1 MIAPDA
7 FKDII
12 GAHKTALLDESR
24 VWDRHRSMYRCG
36 QLKKVEA
43 SDPID
48 VGNDQDVV
56 FESGALFA
64 YTDSMVSSV
73 VPPNPQVT
81 ANPYSSSHTLPAKAR
96 EALINTTFKRLKAHT
111 TLWMAATMSAVYPRS
126 FVKVVWKHPLTRPDF
141 INIDPRHIF
150 YDKEASKWE
159 DIRYVIE
166 ATVLTRGEF
175 ESRVPLTNPD
185 APPDARR
192 VYDPDVSK
200 QARFDNYP
208 IWLRKDSVQA
218 TRSDKELD
226 VFKWV
231 VVYEVTDFTEPVPKY
246 YHFLGEQKDPLY
258 AGPPPYLFVRNPYWM
273 TKFNENLEDNG
284 GLSDAFII
292 ESPVTRLDEARTLEL
307 RHAQATIPITTLNR
321 AAVDDVEDAKDKLR
335 TCVSPGDILDIE
347 LKNGA
352 SLRDAI
358 GQTPTA
364 SLSPSFS
371 TAKQSL
377 EQEIMFRLG
386 MPQYTRGIAGS
397 SDVAT
402 ELALI
407 DSALRTRQGRRIKI
421 ISDLVTFLARS
432 IIGLYEQF
440 MLEDTTLFVRIMDG
454 TPDTLDRGKLRFR
467 TPQEAVTMLQQGQY
481 PEDSLSID
489 YDVVPYSPTE
499 NSKSAQL
506 KKIAEFMPLMV
517 SNPQFIS
524 QKKLFGRLTD
534 LLELGDLAP
543 TQEEL
548 QALAG
553 PPPGAPPGPG
563 GPPGAGAMAAP
574 IPGGAPNPANIG
586 SGTDES
592 LKGGEAPASIEP
604 PTNNTDPSIVGGGA
618 GSKLPNALRA
628 R

>member
-1 MIAPDA
+1 MIVPES

-12 GAHKTALLDESR
+12 AAHKSALIDESR

-36 QLKKVEA
+36 QLRKTEA

-48 VGNDQDVV
+48 TGNDQDVV

-81 ANPYSSSHTLPAKAR
+81 ANPYSSAHQLPAKAR
-96 EALINTTFKRLKAHT
+96 ESLINTTFHRVRAHT
-111 TLWMAATMSAVYPRS
+111 TLWMSATMSAIYPRS
-126 FVKVVWKHPLTRPDF
+126 FVKAVWKHPVARPDF

-150 YDKEASKWE
+150 FDKEAGKWE
-159 DIRYVIE
+159 DIRYLIE
-166 ATVLTRGEF
+166 ATVLTRAEF
-175 ESRVPLTNPD
+175 ESRVKSTNPD
-185 APPDARR
+185 APNDPRKA
-192 VYDPDVSK
+192 YDPVVAK
-200 QARFDNYP
+200 TARFDNYP
-208 IWLRKDSVQA
+208 IWLRKDTVQA

-231 VVYEVTDFTEPVPKY
+231 VVYEVTDFSDPVPRY
-246 YHFLGEQKDPLY
+246 YHFLDSKAEPLY
-258 AGPPPYLFVRNPYWM
+258 AGPPPYSFLRNPYWM

-292 ESPVTRLDEARTLEL
+292 EGPVTRLDEARTLEL
-307 RHAQATIPITTLNR
+307 RHAQSTIPITTLNS
-321 AAVDDVEDAKDKLR
+321 AACDDVEAAKDKLR
-335 TCVSPGDILDIE
+335 TCTSPGDILDIE

-364 SLSPSFS
+364 QLSPSFAS
-371 TAKQSL
+371 AKQAL

-386 MPQYTRGIAGS
+386 MPQYTRGIAGA

-421 ISDLVTFLARS
+421 MSDLVLFMAKATVA
-432 IIGLYEQF
+432 LYEQF
-440 MLEDTTLFVRIMDG
+440 LADETTLFVRIMDG
-454 TPDTLDRGKLRFR
+454 TPDQLDRGKLKFR
-467 TPQEAVTMLQQGQY
+467 TMGEAEAVMQTGQY
-481 PEDSLSID
+481 PEDSLVID
-489 YDVVPYSPTE
+489 YDVVPFSPTE

-506 KKIAEFMPLMV
+506 KKIAEFMGIMQSV
-517 SNPQFIS
+517 PQFVS
-524 QKKLFGRLTD
+524 QKKLFSRLTD
-534 LLELGDLAP
+534 LLELGDLSP
-543 TQEEL
+543 SPEEL

-553 PPPGAPPGPG
+553 PAQGQN
-563 GPPGAGAMAAP
+563 
-574 IPGGAPNPANIG
+574 GAPNSPSGNVAQPDPEAIG
-586 SGTDES
+586 DGTDES
-592 LKGGEAPASIEP
+592 LEGGETPASIEP
-604 PTNNTDPSIVGGGA
+604 VTNDAPASVTGGGA

-628 R
+628 GK